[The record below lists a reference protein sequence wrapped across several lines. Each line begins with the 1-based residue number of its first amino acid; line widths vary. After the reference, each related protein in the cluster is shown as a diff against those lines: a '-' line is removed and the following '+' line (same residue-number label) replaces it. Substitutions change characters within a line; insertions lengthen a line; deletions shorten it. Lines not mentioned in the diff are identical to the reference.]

1 MKYTVIAEYDN
12 AEVTVKTNEI
22 NVALETL
29 FSHQEEGAK
38 VMLTDGFTGEIY
50 VTANDG
56 ENYIVE
62 EWSYLILGWLMQNAW
77 GEEEPAPAEET
88 LPPMIAE
95 AITEFAKSLF

>member
-1 MKYTVIAEYDN
+1 MKYTVIAEYEN
-12 AEVTVKTNEI
+12 AEVTIKTNEI
-22 NVALETL
+22 NVALET
-29 FSHQEEGAK
+29 FFEHQGEG
-38 VMLTDGFTGEIY
+38 VRVTLSDGFTGELY

-62 EWSYLILGWLMQNAW
+62 EWTYLILGWLMRNAW

-95 AITEFAKSLF
+95 AFAEIAKTIF